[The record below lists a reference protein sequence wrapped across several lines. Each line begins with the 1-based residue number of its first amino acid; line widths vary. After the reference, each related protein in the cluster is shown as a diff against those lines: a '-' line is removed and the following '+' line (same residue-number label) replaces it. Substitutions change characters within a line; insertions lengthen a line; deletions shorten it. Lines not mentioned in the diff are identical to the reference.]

1 MKFMKIEVTQ
11 TSMIL
16 KYLSMSIN
24 MCWQEKNLG
33 RGEGHLRSD
42 IFDIFAKNENIF
54 CLHN

>member
-42 IFDIFAKNENIF
+42 IFDIFAKNENTLLF
-54 CLHN
+54 T